1 VYPLDNPQLLRIQE
15 NLKQLKLSR
24 TGQQLETLLQEA
36 SKNEVS
42 YSDFL
47 DKLLEE
53 ELSLK
58 CEKQTALNTALAKL
72 PFIKTLEAFD
82 FSFQPSIDVKIVREL
97 ATCSFIDR
105 AENLVL
111 LGPPGVG
118 KSHLSVALGLKAIQ
132 KKYRTLFTPAAALIV
147 NLNKAY
153 AENRLEEKLKF
164 YCVPKLLI
172 IDEIGYVPVDVHGAH
187 LLFQLISRRYEH
199 GSIILTSNRGFG
211 QWGEIFGDTIIATAI
226 LDRLLHHST
235 VINIKGESY
244 RLKEKQRAGL
254 IRKPLNMSLPDGGDL
269 GGDSPQV

>member
-1 VYPLDNPQLLRIQE
+1 MDNPQLLRIQE
-15 NLKQLKLSR
+15 NLKQLKLHR
-24 TGQQLETLLQEA
+24 TGHQLETLLQEA

-58 CEKQTALNTALAKL
+58 CEKQMALNTALAKL

-82 FSFQPSIDVKIVREL
+82 FSFQPSIDPKIVREL

-105 AENLVL
+105 SENLIL

-132 KKYRTLFTPAAALIV
+132 KKFRTLFTPAAALIAS
-147 NLNKAY
+147 LNKAY

-164 YCVPKLLI
+164 YCVPRLLI

-187 LLFQLISRRYEH
+187 LLFQLISRRYER

-211 QWGEIFGDTIIATAI
+211 QWGEIFGDAIIATAI

-254 IRKPLNMSLPDGGDL
+254 IKKQQDVSVEAGELVAALS
-269 GGDSPQV
+269 

>member
-1 VYPLDNPQLLRIQE
+1 MDNPQLLRIQE
-15 NLKQLKLSR
+15 NLKLLKLNR
-24 TGQQLETLLQEA
+24 TGQQLGTLLQEA

-47 DKLLEE
+47 DRLLEE
-53 ELSLK
+53 EISLK
-58 CEKQTALNTALAKL
+58 QEKQMSLNTALAKF
-72 PFIKTLEAFD
+72 PYIKTLESFD
-82 FSFQPSIDVKIVREL
+82 FSFQPSIDPKIIREL
-97 ATCSFIDR
+97 ATCSFIDH

-132 KKYRTLFTPAAALIV
+132 KKYRTLFFPAAALIAS
-147 NLNKAY
+147 LIKAY
-153 AENRLEEKLKF
+153 TENRLEEKLRF

-187 LLFQLISRRYEH
+187 LLFQLISRRYER
-199 GSIILTSNRGFG
+199 GSIILTSNRGFA

-254 IRKPLNMSLPDGGDL
+254 IRKPLNVPLPEGGDL
-269 GGDSPQV
+269 SSVPLQG

>member
-1 VYPLDNPQLLRIQE
+1 MDNPQLLRIQE
-15 NLKQLKLSR
+15 NLKLLKLNR
-24 TGQQLETLLQEA
+24 TAQQLETLLQEA

-42 YSDFL
+42 YLDFL
-47 DKLLEE
+47 DRLLEE

-58 CEKQTALNTALAKL
+58 QEKQVSLNTALAKF
-72 PFIKTLEAFD
+72 PFIKTLESFY
-82 FSFQPSIDVKIVREL
+82 FSFQPSIDAKIIREL
-97 ATCSFIDR
+97 ATCTFIDR

-118 KSHLSVALGLKAIQ
+118 KSHLSVALGLKAIHR
-132 KKYRTLFTPAAALIV
+132 KYRTLFTPAATLITT
-147 NLNKAY
+147 LIKAY
-153 AENRLEEKLKF
+153 SENRLEDKLKF

-187 LLFQLISRRYEH
+187 LLFQLISRRYER

-211 QWGEIFGDTIIATAI
+211 QWGEIFGDTLIATAI

-244 RLKEKQRAGL
+244 RLKEKRRAGL
-254 IRKPLNMSLPDGGDL
+254 IRKQLNASLPEESDL
-269 GGDSPQV
+269 SSVSLQV

>member
-1 VYPLDNPQLLRIQE
+1 MDNPQLLRIQE
-15 NLKQLKLSR
+15 NLKLLKLNR
-24 TGQQLETLLQEA
+24 TSQQLEMLLQEA

-53 ELSLK
+53 EISLK
-58 CEKQTALNTALAKL
+58 HEKHMALSTALAKF
-72 PFIKTLEAFD
+72 PYIKTLESFD
-82 FSFQPSIDVKIVREL
+82 FSFQPSIDPKTIREL
-97 ATCSFIDR
+97 ATCSFINR

-111 LGPPGVG
+111 LGPPGTG

-132 KKYRTLFTPAAALIV
+132 KKYRTLFTSATALIAS
-147 NLNKAY
+147 LNKAY
-153 AENRLEEKLKF
+153 AENRLEEKLKV
-164 YCVPKLLI
+164 YCVPKLMI
-172 IDEIGYVPVDVHGAH
+172 IDEIGYVPVDVNGAH
-187 LLFQLISRRYEH
+187 LLFQLISRRYER

-254 IRKPLNMSLPDGGDL
+254 IRKQLDLSLNEGSVLSATL
-269 GGDSPQV
+269 A